1 MAADPSCG
9 DFNAP
14 IRELFEHSAPATRG
28 GVSLMRSALKLM
40 TSLTAFTDGL
50 HRWPSRVIPPI
61 LTA

>member
-28 GVSLMRSALKLM
+28 GVSLVRAALKLM
-40 TSLTAFTDGL
+40 TSLMAFTDGL
-50 HRWPSRVIPPI
+50 HQPFGRY
-61 LTA
+61 